1 MRPVFA
7 HWCLL
12 FAQKN
17 LISLPNL
24 TMCTCLLIMLDC
36 CQICLFP
43 EKNMAG
49 NVLVDIHLGISSAIQ
64 LREVVAPLWFIPG
77 DLR

>member
-1 MRPVFA
+1 
-7 HWCLL
+7 
-12 FAQKN
+12 
-17 LISLPNL
+17 
-24 TMCTCLLIMLDC
+24 MLDC

-43 EKNMAG
+43 EKIMAG